1 MNREGEPGH
10 GNHAIRVLRMD
21 ARRGQTQQRHGVRR
35 DAQNSRKKLSNFCG
49 FLFPFVAWKLSP
61 SERVEAAHDSIAL
74 RIKTTTTRT
83 RRDAAL
89 SPATT
94 GADRPLDATIA
105 HAIDSSLRISFLD
118 LVRPRPALH
127 PSGRQREA
135 RAPVAPKSVLLLLVV
150 VVVGDEKRDILVGFR
165 DRRRR
170 RSRWLL
176 ARYRPLSISPNTARD
191 SSPERQKRLSIT
203 SPSPPR
209 PPVRRCHASVPKA
222 WVTGRTRV
230 PGHARAMKTGWP
242 YRQRGGPGKCGAVRT
257 SRPAAEELSAT
268 RGTVASVVRRRRSLF
283 AFCALGGLVRGS
295 PARIADDDITSLRAR
310 ARRSWV
316 FQGFLL
322 FSFMADIDFSTTS
335 DEINITSDGEC
346 CAARVIFPPAG

>member
-1 MNREGEPGH
+1 MTASRSVSRPPQLALGEMRPF
-10 GNHAIRVLRMD
+10 LLP
-21 ARRGQTQQRHGVRR
+21 QQ
-35 DAQNSRKKLSNFCG
+35 AQIAPLTPPSRTLSIPVCE
-49 FLFPFVAWKLSP
+49 FLFWTSCGRGRGPPSILQAANEKRGRLS
-61 SERVEAAHDSIAL
+61 
-74 RIKTTTTRT
+74 
-83 RRDAAL
+83 
-89 SPATT
+89 
-94 GADRPLDATIA
+94 
-105 HAIDSSLRISFLD
+105 
-118 LVRPRPALH
+118 
-127 PSGRQREA
+127 RQKA
-135 RAPVAPKSVLLLLVV
+135 CCCCWLLVV

-230 PGHARAMKTGWP
+230 PGHARAKKTGWP

>member
-1 MNREGEPGH
+1 MTASRSVSRPPQLALGEMRPF
-10 GNHAIRVLRMD
+10 LLP
-21 ARRGQTQQRHGVRR
+21 QQ
-35 DAQNSRKKLSNFCG
+35 AQIAPLTPPSRTLSIPVCE
-49 FLFPFVAWKLSP
+49 FLFWTSCGRGK
-61 SERVEAAHDSIAL
+61 
-74 RIKTTTTRT
+74 
-83 RRDAAL
+83 
-89 SPATT
+89 
-94 GADRPLDATIA
+94 G
-105 HAIDSSLRISFLD
+105 
-118 LVRPRPALH
+118 RPRPALH

-230 PGHARAMKTGWP
+230 PGHPRAKKTGWP